1 MSYSQSTLAEKERRM
16 AEQAS
21 SGRAARDHLHD
32 RFDQR
37 ANVQPTASIHAIHS
51 FGRKDDQVAS
61 SRPPL
66 RRRIFRALIRFV
78 VTILFG
84 VGGTLAWQSYGDV
97 ARQMAVARVPALN
110 GLLSVSPTMS
120 HVLAVSASPAQ
131 QGGSSASS
139 PDALRRGMEQ
149 LAARQE
155 QMAQN
160 IATLQAIGED
170 IRQKMSFTPPSV
182 PAALVQPAAPI
193 VQHKP
198 ALRTQSSP
206 ALPR

>member
-21 SGRAARDHLHD
+21 SGRSARDHLHD

-37 ANVQPTASIHAIHS
+37 ANMQPTASIHAIHS
-51 FGRKDDQVAS
+51 FGRKGDQVAS

-66 RRRIFRALIRFV
+66 RRRIFRTLIRFV

-120 HVLAVSASPAQ
+120 PVLAMSPSLAQ

-139 PDALRRGMEQ
+139 PDALRRSMEQ
-149 LAARQE
+149 LAAR